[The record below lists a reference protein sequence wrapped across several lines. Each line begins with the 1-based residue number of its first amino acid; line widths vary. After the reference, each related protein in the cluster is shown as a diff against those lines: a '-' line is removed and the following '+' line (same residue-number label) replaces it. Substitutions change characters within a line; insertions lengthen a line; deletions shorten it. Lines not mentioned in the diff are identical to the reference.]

1 MPRGNDFNL
10 NNLADKLEVHQR
22 PVIYYSGNPQT

>member
-1 MPRGNDFNL
+1 MPSGNDFNL
-10 NNLADKLEVHQR
+10 KIFAANLEVHLR